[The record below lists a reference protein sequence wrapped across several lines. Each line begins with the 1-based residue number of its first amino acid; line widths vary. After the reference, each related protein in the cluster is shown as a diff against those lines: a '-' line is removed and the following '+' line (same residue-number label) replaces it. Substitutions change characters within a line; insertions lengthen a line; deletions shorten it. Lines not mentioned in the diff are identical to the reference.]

1 MEKATFDDMVLQWV
15 ESLQGI
21 SRASSCRVLQRTC
34 DSLALAHGTGEVKAK
49 AKAQALLE
57 AVQALPDPEEMR
69 QAALFV
75 VQARS
80 ASSVE
85 ERLSPYCR
93 LVLRYGNDRAV
104 KRLASA
110 QVVAIEIS
118 AQNATVTER
127 WTCVGHPQVWSVFN
141 SPRVIG
147 VRSVFAANGKDVLF
161 SFYDEVEFDV
171 CGRIECVART
181 LLVECPSNAEEVRS
195 VLRFGDVCA
204 S

>member
-21 SRASSCRVLQRTC
+21 SRASRCRVLQRAC

-49 AKAQALLE
+49 AQALLE
-57 AVQALPDPEEMR
+57 TVQALPDPEEMR

-93 LVLRYGNDRAV
+93 LILRYGNDRAV

-118 AQNATVTER
+118 TQNATVTER
-127 WTCVGHPQVWSVFN
+127 WTCVGQPQVWSVFN

-147 VRSVFAANGKDVLF
+147 VRSVFAANGKDVSF

-181 LLVECPSNAEEVRS
+181 LLVDCPSNAEEVRS
-195 VLRFGDVCA
+195 VLHFGDVCA